1 MKVISYQLDLL
12 EPALLTAPGGDP
24 NTDESLDYIPGSVI
38 RGALAHQYRR
48 ANLPDTDFKRL
59 FLNGS
64 ARFLNAY
71 LAYEDERM
79 LPVPAHWKREKDPLT
94 GGEEE
99 ERRVYDI
106 SQTELK
112 ATRSV
117 GGPFMVVKDQLVYTK
132 RPQHEVAVHNAR
144 NRDKG
149 RAIPND
155 PTNRS
160 ALFRYHALAAQQSF
174 LGQILVEDKD
184 AGRVLSLLTG
194 DLLLGGSNTAGYGLT
209 HIAQAAELDVDEMRE
224 KRDAYADIPA
234 GTPFFVYLT
243 SDAIVRHPETGQP
256 GAYLAEALAALL
268 PGHALEVLNSY
279 GRMGWVGGFNVMW
292 GLPLPQMWSLLK
304 GTVWQIKSDQIITAA
319 DVERIEQ
326 QGIGDRRA
334 EGFGALL
341 LLPQTAWPDT
351 LHVSE
356 KLTTT
361 IKQPREAL
369 GFPELSDTSAQMLAK
384 MNRQVAQKELDRHLM
399 AAVSGMKK
407 RGIRLSNSQLA
418 RLRLK
423 VRQEAGKPAEKFKHF
438 RQYLNGTEVRKSVDD
453 QFRKSRFQGQNFRKW
468 LNTLTSRPELVWENM
483 DLKRH
488 GWEKSGEGWQRPLL
502 GKDPFKLTNEMAHQY
517 AIRLIEAICEQT
529 AAERRT

>member
-1 MKVISYQLDLL
+1 MKAISYQLDLL

-24 NTDESLDYIPGSVI
+24 NTDESLDYIPGSVM

-48 ANLPDTDFKRL
+48 ANLPDADFKRL

-64 ARFLNAY
+64 TRFLNAY
-71 LAYEDERM
+71 PAYEDERM
-79 LPVPAHWKREKDPLT
+79 LPMPAHWRRKKDAKKDEKRI
-94 GGEEE
+94 
-99 ERRVYDI
+99 YNM
-106 SQTELK
+106 SQDEVKTS
-112 ATRSV
+112 TSV
-117 GGPFMVVKDQLVYTK
+117 GGPFMVVKDKLVYAK

-174 LGQILVEDKD
+174 LGQILVADKD
-184 AGRVLSLLTG
+184 AGRILSLLKG

-209 HIAQAAELDVDEMRE
+209 QIVQAAELDPAKMRE
-224 KRDAYADIPA
+224 KQDAYAGIPA
-234 GTPFFVYLT
+234 GTPLFVYLT
-243 SDAIVRHPETGQP
+243 SDAIVRHPDTGQP
-256 GAYLAEALAALL
+256 GAYLAETLAALL
-268 PGHALEVLNSY
+268 PGHKLEVLNSY
-279 GRMGWVGGFNVMW
+279 GRMGWVGGFNVKW
-292 GLPLPQMWSLLK
+292 GLPLPQTWSLLK
-304 GTVWQIKSDQIITAA
+304 GSVWQMESDQTIAAA
-319 DVERIEQ
+319 DVEQIEQ
-326 QGIGDRRA
+326 RGIGDRRT

-341 LLPQTAWPDT
+341 LLPQTAWPDK

-356 KLTTT
+356 RLTTT
-361 IKQPREAL
+361 IKQPRGAL
-369 GFPELSDTSAQMLAK
+369 EFPDLSDLSTRLLEK

-399 AAVSGMKK
+399 ATVSDMKK
-407 RGIRLSNSQLA
+407 RSIRLSNSQLA

-423 VRQEAGKPAEKFKHF
+423 VRQEIGKPAEKFKRF

-468 LNTLTSRPELVWENM
+468 LNNLASRPELVWENM
-483 DLKRH
+483 DLKRY
-488 GWEKSGEGWQRPLL
+488 GWEKSGGEWQRPLL
-502 GKDPFKLTNEMAHQY
+502 GKDPFRLTNEMAHQY

-529 AAERRT
+529 TAERRTR